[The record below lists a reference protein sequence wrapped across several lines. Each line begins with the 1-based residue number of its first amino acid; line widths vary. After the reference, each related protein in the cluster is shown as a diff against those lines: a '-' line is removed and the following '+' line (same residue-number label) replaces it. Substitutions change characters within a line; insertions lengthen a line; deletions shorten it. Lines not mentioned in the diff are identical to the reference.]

1 MCVRVVLI
9 KRRRQGNVIKLSGWT
24 LAINRGPALEG
35 THDGHENNKKKKK
48 KRKKKREKEIDR
60 QVETI
65 NVGQSVLGYFMVCN
79 KAGKKRRG
87 GGLERRFFLC
97 CASNDGLLPSRE
109 EVTCVLLAIT
119 KK

>member
-1 MCVRVVLI
+1 MCCSY

-35 THDGHENNKKKKK
+35 THDGHENDNNKKKKK

-79 KAGKKRRG
+79 KAAKKRRG
-87 GGLERRFFLC
+87 GGLSRDSFSVALRTMGSCLVGRR
-97 CASNDGLLPSRE
+97 
-109 EVTCVLLAIT
+109 
-119 KK
+119 